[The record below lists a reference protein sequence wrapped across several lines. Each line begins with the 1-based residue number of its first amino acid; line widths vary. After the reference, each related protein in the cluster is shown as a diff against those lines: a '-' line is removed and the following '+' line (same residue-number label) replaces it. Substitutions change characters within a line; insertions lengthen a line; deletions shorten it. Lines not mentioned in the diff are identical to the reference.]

1 VAARHPLSALF
12 LPACPP
18 EGAPPAG
25 PALEALL
32 AGALA
37 RARAAWPGVSVADDA
52 FLRYLAVRTRAPD
65 ALERLRIED
74 LYVACAC
81 VHKSPRGI
89 AAVDA
94 RYFPEIDGALR
105 KMSLPTAKIEDVKQ
119 ALRHQLFVGAAGE
132 APRIAQYDGA
142 GDLKAWLRVTAVRA
156 ALKVIRK
163 DKREAPSGDE
173 ALFEGTAGASSDPEL
188 AYIKHV
194 YRDRFK
200 AAFQASLDALDD
212 REKTLLRQSVVDGLS
227 IDELSSLHGVHRAT
241 VARWLAK
248 AKETLLDGTRKHFM
262 QSARI
267 SKNECESILR
277 LVQSQLDATIR
288 RRLEGA

>member
-1 VAARHPLSALF
+1 VA
-12 LPACPP
+12 
-18 EGAPPAG
+18 
-25 PALEALL
+25 
-32 AGALA
+32 
-37 RARAAWPGVSVADDA
+37 VADDA
-52 FLRYLAVRTRAPD
+52 FLRYLAVRTPAPD
-65 ALERLRIED
+65 LLQRLRVED
-74 LYVACAC
+74 LYIACAC
-81 VHKSPRGI
+81 VHRNARAI
-89 AAVDA
+89 AALDG
-94 RYFPEIDGALR
+94 RFFPEIDAALR

-119 ALRHQLFVGAAGE
+119 TLRRQLFVGAEGE
-132 APRIAQYDGA
+132 APRIAQYDGT

-163 DKREAPSGDE
+163 DRRETPIGDD
-173 ALFEGTAGASSDPEL
+173 ALLEGTAGASSDPEL
-188 AYIKHV
+188 VYDKHV

-200 AAFQASLDALDD
+200 AAFQASLDALAD
-212 REKTLLRQSVVDGLS
+212 RDKTLLRQSVVDGLS
-227 IDELSSLHGVHRAT
+227 IDDLCALHGVHRAT

-288 RRLEGA
+288 RRLERA

>member
-1 VAARHPLSALF
+1 
-12 LPACPP
+12 
-18 EGAPPAG
+18 
-25 PALEALL
+25 
-32 AGALA
+32 
-37 RARAAWPGVSVADDA
+37 VADDA
-52 FLRYLAVRTRAPD
+52 FLRYIAVRTRAPD
-65 ALERLRIED
+65 LLERLRVPD

-81 VHKSPRGI
+81 VHRDGRAL
-89 AAVDA
+89 AALDA
-94 RYFPEIDGALR
+94 RYFHEIDAALR
-105 KMSLPTAKIEDVKQ
+105 KMNLSPAKIEDVKQ
-119 ALRHQLFVGAAGE
+119 TLRRQLFVGAEGA
-132 APRIAQYDGA
+132 APRIAQYDGT

-163 DKREAPSGDE
+163 EKRETPIGDE

-212 REKTLLRQSVVDGLS
+212 RDKTLLRQSVVDGLS
-227 IDELSSLHGVHRAT
+227 IDDLCALHGVHRAT

-248 AKETLLDGTRKHFM
+248 AKDTLLDGTRKHFM
-262 QSARI
+262 QNARI